1 MIRAFFAIELSD
13 DLRNEIRRLQDDL
26 KKTGADVKWVRP
38 QSVHL
43 TLKFLGQTAEDII
56 EPLGKAVSGAVAP
69 YPALTLKLGRTGVFP
84 HRRRPRVTWV
94 GLDGDLVELAFLQRA
109 VEEQAAGFGFAA
121 EKRSF
126 SPHLTLGRIRSG
138 KNKDALLTALDRL
151 EPEPLVL
158 VAREIILYKSDLKP
172 SGAVYTPLKRLPL
185 KENPMEEES

>member
-26 KKTGADVKWVRP
+26 KKTGADVKRVRP

-56 EPLGKAVSGAVAP
+56 EPLGEAVSGAVTP

-84 HRRRPRVTWV
+84 HRRR
-94 GLDGDLVELAFLQRA
+94 LQRA